1 LCSGP
6 EYSPIKKLK
15 KEKRKGEKNKVEEE
29 GKQN

>member
-1 LCSGP
+1 VDQNILQSRT
-6 EYSPIKKLK
+6 LK